1 MLDLYLKYVF
11 DVNYIDFMYFIFEN
25 YFKMLD
31 SENDLDEWFDVE
43 YFDDLGVFDLVYVNE
58 NERNYI
64 EWIIDDCYF
73 LEDEDNW

>member
-11 DVNYIDFMYFIFEN
+11 DVIYIDFMYFIFEN
-25 YFKMLD
+25 YFKILD

-43 YFDDLGVFDLVYVNE
+43 YFDDLGVFDLVYLNE
-58 NERNYI
+58 NEKNYI

>member
-31 SENDLDEWFDVE
+31 SENDLDEWFDVK
-43 YFDDLGVFDLVYVNE
+43 YFDDLGVFDLVYLNE
-58 NERNYI
+58 NEKNYI
-64 EWIIDDCYF
+64 EWIIDDCNF
-73 LEDEDNW
+73 LDDEDNW